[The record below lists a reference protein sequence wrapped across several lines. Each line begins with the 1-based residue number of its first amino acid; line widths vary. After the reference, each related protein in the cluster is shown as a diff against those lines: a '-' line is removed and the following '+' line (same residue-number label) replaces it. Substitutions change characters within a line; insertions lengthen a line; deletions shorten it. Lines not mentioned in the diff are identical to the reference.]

1 MTKSTGAAAVTSME
15 AVTSREAES
24 SVPPECDGAAVAAPE
39 IVRLKADL
47 RGMWMSGDYD
57 RFSRYMEPGAR
68 EFYERIEVASGC
80 RLLDVACGAGQLA
93 LIAAREG
100 VDVTG
105 VDVAP
110 NLVERAA
117 ARARAEGLK
126 ARFREADAEDLPFED
141 GTFDVVVSLVGA
153 MFAPQPDRV
162 AGELLRVCAP
172 GGTIAMAN
180 WTAEGF
186 IGRMFRTISGFI
198 APNGTPSPLLWGD
211 ETRVRERLGRGTAEM
226 QLARRQYLFDYPFPP
241 EDVVEFFARYY
252 GPTHRAFETLDR
264 VAGERLRRE
273 LVALWSSANQADG
286 GLTMVQAE
294 YLEVIAQR
302 S

>member
-1 MTKSTGAAAVTSME
+1 MVPIQMKAIQGGRVDVAAETTE
-15 AVTSREAES
+15 
-24 SVPPECDGAAVAAPE
+24 AAVAAPE
-39 IVRLKADL
+39 MVRLKSGL

-57 RFSRYMEPGAR
+57 RFSRYMEAGAR
-68 EFYERIEVASGC
+68 GFYERLEVAPGC
-80 RLLDVACGAGQLA
+80 RLLDVGCGAGQLA
-93 LIAAREG
+93 LMAARDG

-105 VDVAP
+105 VDIAP

-117 ARARAEGLK
+117 ARARGEGLE
-126 ARFREADAEDLPFED
+126 ARFLEGDAEDLPFED
-141 GTFDVVVSLVGA
+141 HTFDVVVSLVGA

-162 AGELLRVCAP
+162 AGELLRVCSP

-180 WTAEGF
+180 WTADGF
-186 IGRMFRTISGFI
+186 IGRMLKTVAGFI

-211 ETRVRERLGRGTAEM
+211 ERRVRERLGRGAAELH
-226 QLARRQYLFDYPFPP
+226 LARRHFLFDYPFPP
-241 EDVVEFFARYY
+241 EEVVEFFARYY
-252 GPTHRAFETLDR
+252 GPTHRAFETLDA

-273 LVALWSSANQADG
+273 LVDLWSSANLAQG
-286 GLTMVQAE
+286 GVTMVQAE

>member
-1 MTKSTGAAAVTSME
+1 MTPIQMKAFEAGRADEAAETTGAT
-15 AVTSREAES
+15 
-24 SVPPECDGAAVAAPE
+24 VAAPE
-39 IVRLKADL
+39 MVRLKTTL

-57 RFSRYMEPGAR
+57 RFSRYMEAGAR
-68 EFYERIEVASGC
+68 VFYERLEAAPGS

-105 VDVAP
+105 VDIAA

-117 ARARAEGLK
+117 ARARAEGLN
-126 ARFREADAEDLPFED
+126 AQFREADAEDLPFED
-141 GTFDVVVSLVGA
+141 GTFDVVVSLFGA

-162 AGELLRVCAP
+162 AREMLRVCAP
-172 GGTIAMAN
+172 GGTLAMAN
-180 WTAEGF
+180 WTADGF
-186 IGRMFRTISGFI
+186 IGRMFKTIAGFI

-211 ETRVRERLGRGTAEM
+211 EARVRERLGSGVAEI
-226 QLARRQYLFDYPFPP
+226 QLARRHHLFDYPFPP
-241 EDVVEFFARYY
+241 EEVVAFFARYY
-252 GPTHRAFETLDR
+252 GPTHRAFATLDA
-264 VAGERLRRE
+264 VAAERLRRE
-273 LVALWSSANQADG
+273 LVDLWSSANLARG
-286 GLTMVQAE
+286 GVTMVQAE

>member
-1 MTKSTGAAAVTSME
+1 MAPIQMQSIETARAEAAGEGRCV
-15 AVTSREAES
+15 
-24 SVPPECDGAAVAAPE
+24 AVAAPE
-39 IVRLKADL
+39 MVRLKTAL
-47 RGMWMSGDYD
+47 RGVWMSGDYD

-68 EFYERIEVASGC
+68 EFYERLEVAAGC

-105 VDVAP
+105 VDIAP

-117 ARARAEGLK
+117 ARARAEGLN

-141 GTFDVVVSLVGA
+141 GTFDVVVSLIGA

-162 AGELLRVCAP
+162 ARELLRVCCP
-172 GGTIAMAN
+172 GGIIAMAN
-180 WTAEGF
+180 WTADGF
-186 IGRMFRTISGFI
+186 IGRMFKTISGFI
-198 APNGTPSPLLWGD
+198 APNGTPSPFLWGD
-211 ETRVRERLGRGTAEM
+211 EERVRERLGHGAAE
-226 QLARRQYLFDYPFPP
+226 LRVERRQYQFDYPFPP
-241 EDVVEFFARYY
+241 EEVVEFFARYY
-252 GPTHRAFETLDR
+252 GPTHRAFATLDA

-286 GLTMVQAE
+286 GVTMVQAE
-294 YLEVIAQR
+294 YLEVVAQR